1 MQGLIKLMDI
11 LFVIGIILFMLLGS
25 IIVLVQIFGVITLN
39 GSLTINITK
48 VIGNTTFI
56 IASITGLI
64 GFIEGYL
71 HNWKAS
77 E

>member
-1 MQGLIKLMDI
+1 MQAIKKLVDT
-11 LFVIGIILFMLLGS
+11 LFVIGVVLFMCLGS
-25 IIVLVQIFGVITLN
+25 IIVLVQMFGVVTLN
-39 GSLTINITK
+39 GPLTINIANA
-48 VIGNTTFI
+48 ISNAAFI
-56 IASITGLI
+56 IASVTGLI